1 MKNDK
6 FSINLSQFDDMSSLS
21 SRHTSA
27 TYIKKRTD
35 QSETSLISSSSESS
49 DINEKE
55 SLLSEYDDDYDI
67 NKIYLH
73 LKNLKKTKTTTTITK
88 SDSIHIDYVILLKIT
103 ILILYL
109 LFFIFFFILPIFH
122 FFISHNKLIV
132 FNFI

>member
-6 FSINLSQFDDMSSLS
+6 FSINLTQFDDMSSLS

-27 TYIKKRTD
+27 TYIIKRTD
-35 QSETSLISSSSESS
+35 ESETSFISSNSNIS
-49 DINEKE
+49 DEKK

-73 LKNLKKTKTTTTITK
+73 LKNLKKTTTITK
-88 SDSIHIDYVILLKIT
+88 SDSIHIDYDILFKI
-103 ILILYL
+103 IINFIFIIFVFY
-109 LFFIFFFILPIFH
+109 FFIILPIFY

>member
-6 FSINLSQFDDMSSLS
+6 FSINLTQFDDMSSLS

-35 QSETSLISSSSESS
+35 QSETSLISSSSKSS
-49 DINEKE
+49 DISNEKE
-55 SLLSEYDDDYDI
+55 SLLSEYDEDYDI

-73 LKNLKKTKTTTTITK
+73 LKNLKKTTTTITK
-88 SDSIHIDYVILLKIT
+88 SDSIHIDYDTLLTIT
-103 ILILYL
+103 INFIFIIFIFY
-109 LFFIFFFILPIFH
+109 FFIILPIFY